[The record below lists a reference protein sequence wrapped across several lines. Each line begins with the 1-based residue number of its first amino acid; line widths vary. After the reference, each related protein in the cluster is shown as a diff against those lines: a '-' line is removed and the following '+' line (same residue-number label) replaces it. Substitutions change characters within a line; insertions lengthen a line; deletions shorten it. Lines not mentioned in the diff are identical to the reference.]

1 MQSSSLA
8 PVTQKNGFPGGSV
21 VENPP
26 TKAEYA
32 GAILGLGRAPEV
44 GNGGILAWEI
54 QRTEELG
61 GLQSMG
67 SQNSQTRQRMQATPG
82 SEPFNEPRE

>member
-1 MQSSSLA
+1 M
-8 PVTQKNGFPGGSV
+8 

-44 GNGGILAWEI
+44 GNGVILAWEI